1 MNKYLF
7 IEHID
12 GNLYEIIGS
21 SRAGVYINGR
31 RFHWLFDD
39 HKRADLLLKG
49 YSLYS
54 DKGMEFN
61 KYLANYRQMWVEE
74 W

>member
-12 GNLYEIIGS
+12 GVLYEIVES

-31 RFHWLFDD
+31 RFHHLFNDRA
-39 HKRADLLLKG
+39 RADLLSKG
-49 YSLYS
+49 YSLYT
-54 DKGMEFN
+54 DNGIEFN